1 MANYEA
7 IIEQKLPACDAQESW
22 LDLKKLMD
30 KGVISIAGVRN
41 GCCYKYEL
49 IQD

>member
-1 MANYEA
+1 MANFEV
-7 IIEQKLPACDAQESW
+7 ITEQMQPACDVQESW